1 MISYF
6 IQNVA
11 RKKQSLHN
19 DIRKLDPEENVQ
31 SMQYDMC
38 QIGIENRLMHILSF
52 VLPFVFTWLSVFR
65 ELTFV
70 DHQFPIVVIT
80 DPWIEIV

>member
-19 DIRKLDPEENVQ
+19 DIRKLDPEENIQ

-38 QIGIENRLMHILSF
+38 QRGIKNRLMHILSF

>member
-1 MISYF
+1 MSYDWTVWLSLTMISYF

-11 RKKQSLHN
+11 WKKQSLHN

-52 VLPFVFTWLSVFR
+52 VLPFVFYLAFSF
-65 ELTFV
+65 
-70 DHQFPIVVIT
+70 
-80 DPWIEIV
+80 

>member
-1 MISYF
+1 
-6 IQNVA
+6 
-11 RKKQSLHN
+11 
-19 DIRKLDPEENVQ
+19 
-31 SMQYDMC
+31 MQYDMFK
-38 QIGIENRLMHILSF
+38 IGIENRLMHILSF